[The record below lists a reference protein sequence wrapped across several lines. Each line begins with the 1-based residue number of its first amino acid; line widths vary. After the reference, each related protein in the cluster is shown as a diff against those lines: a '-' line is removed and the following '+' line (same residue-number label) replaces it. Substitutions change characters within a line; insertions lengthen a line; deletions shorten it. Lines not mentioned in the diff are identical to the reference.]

1 MVTLK
6 VDGTVIKQ
14 KGSYQAVAD
23 SVNYFVLDF
32 VFSEEWL
39 ACDSI
44 VVSTTSRADE
54 NLSYNQMLEGN
65 SYRVPGSM
73 MRHPGFTL
81 GLVGYDVDGNVK
93 ITTQSY
99 EIAVKKTGFN
109 KDAAE
114 PGAEQMSAF
123 DQVMDEL
130 GKMKKAFKYVHIKWA
145 DMEPTSNAGVDMVDT
160 PAEWMGIYCG
170 NEEKEAP
177 TDCMK
182 YKWYKV
188 KGEKGD
194 RGDAFTYDDFTPEQ
208 LATLVGDKADV
219 DLSNVQADGLTFGY
233 KHACEVL
240 DGYLPTKGLNLHSP
254 HKEGTDYSSYGNIVS
269 RDSIAAG
276 WDNLIWNNGKYVKV
290 NNTHWDTDNHLYTFK
305 FENFSDVIGA
315 NKTPQIGAYV
325 VVTQDMSYPLYVM
338 PIIAYDESTG
348 LVTCSYN
355 PELYIWYAAS
365 NNPHVYIEK
374 PDTVPSSKDLA
385 LGNYNTLLSYNLML
399 IGDRNLGVTSNS
411 LMVGKA
417 NKLYSGKSRVASTNN
432 LLVGENHEFNCVLRN
447 SLIAG
452 YGHCNFPEE
461 GVSQQSLS
469 RVFLFG
475 EGLTPYSD
483 QFIIGSWNDPDETKA
498 FIIANEANI
507 FAVDRQGG
515 VVAKGN
521 IEAASLGIGS
531 TDKIIT
537 SRGIDLQHI
546 SSRQNLISENTI
558 ANGSNNFIHPA
569 SDIFY
574 GTPSYDAATRTIN
587 FTSVDTSYWVTNSPN
602 DVKVNDI
609 VYLYWQNVNIY
620 QKPIKATISAWDK
633 EARTMSVLL
642 SEEDAKT
649 FNSGWMSY
657 MSCIY
662 VYQNFADF
670 ECPVPCLVIGKDNLL
685 GQNMNTIVL
694 GENNSIIG
702 TISADNSILAGR
714 LNEIYNANVKN
725 IGILGENIVYQN
737 ANAYSSLV
745 VGYSHTLGPSDNS
758 SSASFGYNMVGGT
771 RHTLEKAVS
780 RSATWGNNNKI
791 SGSNSFAFGN
801 GLIANTGQFVIGK
814 NNIENTSNV
823 FVIGGGTNTITRMN
837 ILTVDGSGNVNIPAG
852 RITVGENP
860 VANMDVAT
868 KEYVDETVAC
878 NVSKAGDTMEGPL
891 IAHSDMNYGTSKVRN
906 IGLTTGVP
914 TSIPNGE
921 IVGVYIA

>member
-194 RGDAFTYDDFTPEQ
+194 RGDAFTYDDFTEEQ
-208 LATLVGDKADV
+208 LEKLVADKADV
-219 DLSNVQADGLTFGY
+219 DLSNVQAEGLTLGY
-233 KHACEVL
+233 KNIEETL
-240 DGYLPTKGLNLHSP
+240 NGYLPNNGLNLCYTKKAN
-254 HKEGTDYSSYGNIVS
+254 KEYSEFGNIVS
-269 RDSIAAG
+269 KDSIAAG
-276 WDNLIWNNGKYVKV
+276 ASNLLWSNGRYIKV
-290 NNTHWDTDNHLYTFK
+290 SYKQWDTPNHQYKLK
-305 FENFSDVIGA
+305 FENFEKIVGTG
-315 NKTPQIGAYV
+315 KVPQIGACV
-325 VVTQDMSYPLYVM
+325 VITQDLLRALYVM

-355 PELYIWYAAS
+355 PELSIWYASS
-365 NNPHVYIEK
+365 NNPHIYIEN
-374 PDTVPSSKDLA
+374 PDTIPSSKGLA
-385 LGNYNTLLSYNLML
+385 LGTCNTV
-399 IGDRNLGVTSNS
+399 IGTATMSVGNNNLGHTSSS
-411 LMVGKA
+411 LMVG
-417 NKLYSGKSRVASTNN
+417 NNNQVFNSKSRAFSSNS
-432 LLVGENHEFNCVLRN
+432 LLVGENNGFDAVLKN
-447 SLIAG
+447 SLVAG
-452 YGHCNFPEE
+452 STNYNLPEDD
-461 GVSQQSLS
+461 VVQVLNN
-469 RVFLFG
+469 VFLFG

-483 QFIIGSWNDPDETKA
+483 QCIIGSWNDPDETKA

-521 IEAASLGIGS
+521 VEATGFSIGS
-531 TDKIIT
+531 TNSLTTK
-537 SRGIDLQHI
+537 RGVNLEYGN
-546 SSRQNLISENTI
+546 RMNLISDNAI
-558 ANGSNNFIHPA
+558 VNGCNNFVHPYTVMIMGNMA
-569 SDIFY
+569 
-574 GTPSYDAATRTIN
+574 YDAETRTVNI
-587 FTSVDTSYWVTNSPN
+587 TGLDISDEVSPSIN
-602 DVKVNDI
+602 DV
-609 VYLYWQNVNIY
+609 VYLYWQNTTIY
-620 QKPIKATISAWDK
+620 QKPIKATISAFNA
-633 EARTMSVLL
+633 EARTMSV
-642 SEEDAKT
+642 SVPEEALP
-649 FNSGWMSY
+649 FPYSWLNSMY
-657 MSCIY
+657 CVY
-662 VYQNFADF
+662 VDQNTKDF
-670 ECPVPCLVIGKDNLL
+670 DGSMPCLVIGNDNCLSSVL
-685 GQNMNTIVL
+685 HSVVL
-694 GENNSIIG
+694 GKNNFISSAYYSIERSIING
-702 TISADNSILAGR
+702 TNMDI
-714 LNEIYNANVKN
+714 
-725 IGILGENIVYQN
+725 IGGME
-737 ANAYSSLV
+737 SSLV
-745 VGYSHTLGPSDNS
+745 LGNK
-758 SSASFGYNMVGGT
+758 
-771 RHTLEKAVS
+771 HTLEFSTVASSIIAGSNIYISNESGDNTTTSKSYSYNLIGGSNHSLMSGAS
-780 RSATWGNNNKI
+780 RGATWGSSNII
-791 SGSNSFAFGN
+791 SGNTSFAFGN
-801 GLIANTGQFVIGK
+801 RLIANSAQFVIGK
-814 NNIENTSNV
+814 YNQSDSSKLFI
-823 FVIGGGTNTITRMN
+823 IGGGQGVSSRANL
-837 ILTVDGSGNVNIPAG
+837 LTVDLDGNMSVKGNV
-852 RITVGENP
+852 TVGNNP
-860 VANMDVAT
+860 VSNMDVAT

-891 IAHSDMNYGTSKVRN
+891 IAHSDMNYSTSKVRN

>member
-194 RGDAFTYDDFTPEQ
+194 KGDPFVYADFTEEQ
-208 LATLVGDKADV
+208 LEELVADKADV
-219 DLSNVQADGLTFGY
+219 DLSNVQADGLTLGY
-233 KHACEVL
+233 KHACEAL
-240 DGYLPTKGLNLHSP
+240 DGYLPTKGLNLCNT
-254 HKEGTDYSSYGNIVS
+254 HKNGIDYSDYGNIVS
-269 RDSIAAG
+269 HDSIAAG
-276 WDNLIWNNGKYVKV
+276 WDNLIWKNGKYVEVSNGK
-290 NNTHWDTDNHLYTFK
+290 WDTTNHQYTFK
-305 FENFSDVIGA
+305 FENFSTVVGA
-315 NKTPQIGAYV
+315 NQTPEVGAYV

-338 PIIAYDESTG
+338 PIIAYDEETG

-355 PELYIWYAAS
+355 PELYIWYAS
-365 NNPHVYIEK
+365 CNNPHIYIK
-374 PDTVPSSKDLA
+374 NPDTMPISSGFA
-385 LGNYNTLLSYNLML
+385 LGAYNTSIGYHTML
-399 IGDRNLGVTSNS
+399 IGDRNLGQAFNT

-417 NKLYSGKSRVASTNN
+417 NMLYNHQSRANSSNSLV
-432 LLVGENHEFNCVLRN
+432 VGEDNMFDGIVKN

-452 YGHCNFPEE
+452 YGN
-461 GVSQQSLS
+461 SLNPDKANIS
-469 RVFLFG
+469 HDGIFAFG
-475 EGLTPYSD
+475 EYLIPAANQMVIGLENVY
-483 QFIIGSWNDPDETKA
+483 DETKS
-498 FIIANEANI
+498 FIIANDGNI
-507 FAVDRQGG
+507 FTVDRQGG

-521 IEAASLGIGS
+521 VEATGFSIGS
-531 TDKIIT
+531 TNSLTAK
-537 SRGIDLQHI
+537 RGVNLEYGN
-546 SSRQNLISENTI
+546 RMNLISDNAI
-558 ANGSNNFIHPA
+558 VNGCNNFVHPYTVMIMGNMA
-569 SDIFY
+569 
-574 GTPSYDAATRTIN
+574 YDAETRTVNI
-587 FTSVDTSYWVTNSPN
+587 TGLDISDEVSPSIN
-602 DVKVNDI
+602 DV
-609 VYLYWQNVNIY
+609 VYLYWQNTTIY
-620 QKPIKATISAWDK
+620 QKPIKATISAFNA
-633 EARTMSVLL
+633 EARTMSV
-642 SEEDAKT
+642 SVPEEALP
-649 FNSGWMSY
+649 FPYSWLNSMY
-657 MSCIY
+657 CVY
-662 VYQNFADF
+662 VDQNTKDF
-670 ECPVPCLVIGKDNLL
+670 DGSMPCLVIGNDNCLSSVL
-685 GQNMNTIVL
+685 HSVVL
-694 GENNSIIG
+694 GKNNFISSAYYSIERSIING
-702 TISADNSILAGR
+702 TNMDI
-714 LNEIYNANVKN
+714 
-725 IGILGENIVYQN
+725 IGGME
-737 ANAYSSLV
+737 SSLV
-745 VGYSHTLGPSDNS
+745 LGNK
-758 SSASFGYNMVGGT
+758 
-771 RHTLEKAVS
+771 HTLEFSNVASSIIAGSNIYISNESGDNTTTSKSYSYNLIGGSNHSLMSGAS
-780 RSATWGNNNKI
+780 RGATWGSSNII
-791 SGSNSFAFGN
+791 SGNTSFAFGN
-801 GLIANTGQFVIGK
+801 RLIANSAQFVIGK
-814 NNIENTSNV
+814 YNQSDSSKLFI
-823 FVIGGGTNTITRMN
+823 IGGGQGVSSRANL
-837 ILTVDGSGNVNIPAG
+837 LTVDLDGNMSVKGNV
-852 RITVGENP
+852 TVGNNP
-860 VANMDVAT
+860 VSNMDVAT